1 MKHIRVSYFVSQISN
16 LKLSKMTEKLTLNG
30 NTVSDHPLMPLRHPK
45 HHMRG
50 ISFHFAKKIQQKEKN
65 SLGCVRMAPTR
76 WRGGCKNMLE
86 EGWSLIKEPS
96 GITVWIVRDHN
107 QSIFLTLK
115 RTTQEEEEE
124 EERIEDTRTVNSK
137 HPSIHRIMKE
147 GYLSYVGHWN
157 NYYYCLL

>member
-1 MKHIRVSYFVSQISN
+1 
-16 LKLSKMTEKLTLNG
+16 
-30 NTVSDHPLMPLRHPK
+30 
-45 HHMRG
+45 
-50 ISFHFAKKIQQKEKN
+50 
-65 SLGCVRMAPTR
+65 
-76 WRGGCKNMLE
+76 
-86 EGWSLIKEPS
+86 LIKEPS

-147 GYLSYVGHWN
+147 GYLSYVGH
-157 NYYYCLL
+157 